1 VKFKCENSVFS
12 LCRKQYPNQLR
23 PTEVE
28 TMKKLL
34 TDQELSHWPII
45 SLCYHAVR
53 KGLLSASPQTWY
65 KYNKLLGIRKHA
77 FKRRNPYRKGL
88 KATYPNVYWHADIT
102 IFKTLDNVKHYIYL
116 VVDNFSRKI
125 LSWDMADRV
134 NGEVRMQT
142 LKVAWEKAS
151 PEGPVELVVDGG
163 PENNNYVVNNFLN
176 SEGVDITKSVALK
189 DILFSNSMVEAA
201 NKLLKYRYLF
211 PENIQDGDQLKT
223 VLEKS
228 IYEFNEVRPHGNLS
242 GLTPNEAYQGQ
253 NVPVS
258 FDPEVLKQ
266 RIQQNQ
272 DNTGC
277 AKCETE

>member
-1 VKFKCENSVFS
+1 WLTQVKFKCENSVFS

-34 TDQELSHWPII
+34 TDPELSHWPII

-65 KYNKLLGIRKHA
+65 KYNKLLGIRKQA
-77 FKRRNPYRKGL
+77 FRRRNPYKKGL
-88 KATYPNVYWHADIT
+88 KATYPNQYWHADIT

-116 VVDNFSRKI
+116 VVNNYSRKI

-134 NGEVRMQT
+134 SGEIRMQT
-142 LKVAWEKAS
+142 LKEAWENTQ
-151 PEGPVELVVDGG
+151 PEQTVELIVDSGS
-163 PENNNYVVNNFLN
+163 ENNNHTIDRFI
-176 SEGVDITKSVALK
+176 SSTEVDMKKSVALK

-211 PENIQDGDQLKT
+211 PGNIEDGTQLKIA
-223 VLEKS
+223 LEKS
-228 IYEFNEVRPHGNLS
+228 INDFNEIRPHGKL
-242 GLTPNEAYQGQ
+242 G
-253 NVPVS
+253 
-258 FDPEVLKQ
+258 
-266 RIQQNQ
+266 
-272 DNTGC
+272 
-277 AKCETE
+277 